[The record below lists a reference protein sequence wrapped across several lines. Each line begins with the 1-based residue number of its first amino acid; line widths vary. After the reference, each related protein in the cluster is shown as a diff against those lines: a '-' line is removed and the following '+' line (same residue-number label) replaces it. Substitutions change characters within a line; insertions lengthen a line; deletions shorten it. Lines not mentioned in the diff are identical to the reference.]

1 MSQAANIKDLLAQAP
16 IKRTPRMACATCK
29 WLMTLD
35 AEEAQMVQD
44 AIYSKEWQ
52 LTVLLNTLRPAGITV
67 TQEAFNYHA
76 RQQHKIPTD

>member
-1 MSQAANIKDLLAQAP
+1 MNSAASIKDLLAQAS
-16 IKRTPRMACATCK
+16 IKRTPRVSCATCK
-29 WLMTLD
+29 WLMTLE

-52 LTVLLNTLRPAGITV
+52 LTVLLKTLRPAGITV

-76 RQQHKIPTD
+76 RQQHKIPID